1 VNDNDHEHIKDIKGR
16 IATLLN
22 QELEALRFEEQLKKE
37 ERERLSQEVFS
48 EVKTRSNFYFSIDEN
63 KKAKNIKLFNKK
75 APGNH
80 HRHPSI
86 ALPHEHVH
94 VEHWIDTEGL
104 TEDKMF
110 EIYGLYSHL
119 IDLHIS
125 QVRP

>member
-1 VNDNDHEHIKDIKGR
+1 VKDVKGR
-16 IATLLN
+16 IATLLH
-22 QELEALRFEEQLKKE
+22 QELEALRFEEQLKDE
-37 ERERLSQEVFS
+37 ERSRLQQEVYQ

-63 KKAKNIKLFNKK
+63 KKSTNLRVYNKK

-94 VEHWIDTEGL
+94 VTHWLETEGL

-125 QVRP
+125 